1 VTTYDVAV
9 IGGGPAGYGAAR
21 DIAAERRRVL
31 VLEEHEQAGE
41 PLQCSGLVSPH
52 TLELAGVS
60 NSVVLNRL
68 KGAIVYAP
76 SGNTLKL
83 KGNRTLALAIDR
95 PAFERELYR
104 QALEAGVEVS
114 FSTRITGL
122 EDTPGAL
129 KIISNNLE
137 NGIKAHLVIGADGA
151 NSAVARCRGLFLPGE
166 VITMYAAEVY
176 LPSRETELAEIYL
189 GNQLAPG
196 WFGWVIPLD
205 QNHARVGIGSARKS
219 TSASSCF
226 QLLLKTY
233 PERFKELKIIKP
245 TGGIVVL
252 GFHSRTYGPRVM
264 LVGDAARQNK
274 PLSGGGLH
282 PGLKA
287 ARCCAQVALQA
298 LAKGDFSEKMLSRYQ
313 TMWEKEI
320 GHEIKHGLKNRKIFA
335 SLSDSRME
343 LIIRFL
349 NRPFWKSLILNQANL
364 DQTAKLAGRLVTL
377 ISRF

>member
-1 VTTYDVAV
+1 MAV
-9 IGGGPAGYGAAR
+9 IGGGPAGYAVAR
-21 DIAAERRRVL
+21 DIAAEKRRVL

-60 NSVVLNRL
+60 SRVVLNHL
-68 KGAIVYAP
+68 KGATVYAP
-76 SGNTLKL
+76 SGNTLEF
-83 KGNRTLALAIDR
+83 KGNRTLAMAIDR
-95 PAFERELYR
+95 PAFEQELYR
-104 QALEAGVEVS
+104 QAIEAGAEVS
-114 FSTRITGL
+114 FATRITGL
-122 EDTPGAL
+122 EDIPGAL
-129 KIISNNLE
+129 KIISDSHKNT
-137 NGIKAHLVIGADGA
+137 ISARLVIGADGA
-151 NSAVARCRGLFLPGE
+151 NSVVARCRGLVLPGE
-166 VITMYAAEVY
+166 IITMYAAEVC

-189 GNQLAPG
+189 GNRLAPG

-205 QNHARVGIGSARKS
+205 RNHARIGIGTARKS
-219 TSASSCF
+219 TSALSCF

-233 PERFKELKIIKP
+233 PERFKEIKIIKP

-252 GFHSRTYGPRVM
+252 GFHSQAYGPHVM

-287 ARCCAQVALQA
+287 ARCCARVALQA
-298 LAKGDFSEKMLSRYQ
+298 LAEGDFSETMLSRYQ
-313 TMWEKEI
+313 AMWEKEI
-320 GHEIKHGLKNRKIFA
+320 GHEIKHGLKNRNFFA
-335 SLSDSRME
+335 GLSDSRME

-364 DQTAKLAGRLVTL
+364 DYPARLAGKLATLVSRL
-377 ISRF
+377 